1 MLLQRFTFGRQPDAD
16 VLVSLVGFTLMC
28 IGIRPEIL
36 KHLLYRCSHIGQS
49 LFGIAPS
56 TIAMRLGVSDHLL
69 CRGSRI
75 GHSLHGFPPSTV
87 GMGPGVS
94 DYLLCRGSGTRA
106 NVVSLVLSS
115 SDMFIG
121 GSLGQSQHLKGLTLG
136 VWSRTSWSRD
146 VPPSSP
152 LTRPFI
158 RLSVT
163 GRPPY

>member
-1 MLLQRFTFGRQPDAD
+1 
-16 VLVSLVGFTLMC
+16 
-28 IGIRPEIL
+28 
-36 KHLLYRCSHIGQS
+36 
-49 LFGIAPS
+49 
-56 TIAMRLGVSDHLL
+56 MRLGVSDHLL

-94 DYLLCRGSGTRA
+94 DYLLCRGSGIRA

-136 VWSRTSWSRD
+136 VRIGKDRRLVQDLVVTRCSTEQPFDTALHPTISHGTTS
-146 VPPSSP
+146 V
-152 LTRPFI
+152 
-158 RLSVT
+158 LSDHAV
-163 GRPPY
+163 RPPPARLPVSKDGRAGAAASYQAEPRSFEWRSPTRSIDHGEC